1 MAMEKQNKMKNFPR
15 IFPYQLIHDDNL
27 KEKSNESFERGYRA
41 GKRDA
46 IDSLTN
52 FQKYDYRTLTEAE
65 RDMVM
70 DFLQEHNLQFG
81 YDVSSGGFYVLKL
94 NSPAFS
100 INQEEFNRKAQHILD
115 TVVKPQVEKYEQ
127 LKNKQLFQSKL

>member
-1 MAMEKQNKMKNFPR
+1 MQKNKIKNFPR
-15 IFPYQLIHDDNL
+15 IFPYQLIHDDDL
-27 KEKSNESFERGYRA
+27 KSMRDGSFERGHRA

-46 IDSLTN
+46 IDSLRSI
-52 FQKYDYRTLTEAE
+52 QAYDCKTLTEAE
-65 RDMVM
+65 RTMVM
-70 DFLQEHNLQFG
+70 NFLIENNLEFG

-127 LKNKQLFQSKL
+127 LKNKQLFNSKL